1 MDRKNA
7 WIVHRVNF
15 VETKTLIHPHALIVY
30 WENFQQKWANR
41 FAWGAMQE
49 LLPTNTVRRSAKCA
63 QRGLHKVRNEVP
75 HAINAL
81 RGNFLLKLASLCVSI
96 ATKEPIPKR
105 ELLSAKPVLRVKLPP
120 SKVNLP
126 AKPVLQGSSQRWG
139 RPAWLHPTWL
149 PKVAPPTN
157 I

>member
-1 MDRKNA
+1 MPTHVSIAPPGIKRTQED
-7 WIVHRVNF
+7 
-15 VETKTLIHPHALIVY
+15 
-30 WENFQQKWANR
+30 NR
-41 FAWGAMQE
+41 FVWLAMPVN
-49 LLPTNTVRRSAKCA
+49 LPTNPVRRSAKFA
-63 QRGLHKVRNEVP
+63 QRDLHKVRNEVP
-75 HAINAL
+75 FAINAL
-81 RGNFLLKLASLCVSI
+81 RGNFLLKSLLVFVPH
-96 ATKEPIPKR
+96 ATKEPIPKW

>member
-1 MDRKNA
+1 MPTHASIAPPGIKR
-7 WIVHRVNF
+7 IQVN
-15 VETKTLIHPHALIVY
+15 
-30 WENFQQKWANR
+30 NR
-41 FAWGAMQE
+41 FVLLAMPVN
-49 LLPTNTVRRSAKCA
+49 LPTNTVRRTAKFA
-63 QRGLHKVRNEVP
+63 QRDLHKVRNEKP

-81 RGNFLLKLASLCVSI
+81 RGNFLLKLLLVFVPH
-96 ATKEPIPKR
+96 ATKEPIPKW